1 MAAKSNFTFEED
13 LARIEAI
20 VEQLEREEMRLDQA
34 LTLFEEGVERLRR
47 AAAALADAEGKVRRL
62 VEQADGGVTLAG
74 D

>member
-1 MAAKSNFTFEED
+1 MAFEED

-20 VEQLEREEMRLDQA
+20 VSKLEREEMPLDKA
-34 LTLFEEGVERLRR
+34 LKLFEEGVECLRR
-47 AAAALADAEGKVRRL
+47 AAVALADADGKVQRL